1 MVVSTFISTLRF
13 TESRGVGVCVVQQ
26 GRSSINIS
34 DAVLFCK
41 VVFSFWSTG
50 LQSIN
55 AKRCSFMAYRLTNSH
70 QTAAAHLKRMTL
82 GERLLC
88 SSLLMQASTIYT
100 CKLYKCIKY

>member
-1 MVVSTFISTLRF
+1 
-13 TESRGVGVCVVQQ
+13 
-26 GRSSINIS
+26 
-34 DAVLFCK
+34 
-41 VVFSFWSTG
+41 
-50 LQSIN
+50 
-55 AKRCSFMAYRLTNSH
+55 MAYRLTNSH